1 MRIAVLTLPWLLLC
15 GSCSLFS
22 STEKSEFTPPNSL
35 MADEIESRVQQIPYQ
50 HGDELLQNLLWLS
63 QTGES
68 TIPSL
73 LSGLKN
79 ESPKIRS
86 SCAWALGRIRDRRT
100 IPYLQTAVKDTNE
113 TVRFEVA
120 RTLLTLGDI
129 QTAPVLIEGLDS
141 EKKEVRYLCHE
152 ALKSTTGRD
161 FGYDHLSENE
171 SQRHMAVLG
180 WRQWWS
186 DYSGDGFFASSY
198 QERFSL
204 QPAQPMGEGQPQMQ
218 DQAPMPMEPMPG
230 TDPQQNGGGQSDQPQ
245 NQMPQ
250 NNEPQQGNEPNSS
263 TGGGHN
269 G

>member
-113 TVRFEVA
+113 TVRLEVA

-186 DYSGDGFFASSY
+186 DYSGDGFFATSY
-198 QERFSL
+198 QQRFSL

-230 TDPQQNGGGQSDQPQ
+230 TDPQHNGGGQMNQPQ
-245 NQMPQ
+245 MDTPMQ
-250 NNEPQQGNEPNSS
+250 NNEPNSS
-263 TGGGHN
+263 AGGGHN